1 MQQKAKSA
9 NAVLFELYSSKSKS
23 ELKTLI
29 KFKFFCNA
37 GMFEPLDSI
46 FTKFAGVYEALRV
59 AFRFSELRR
68 LFFVHSQNE
77 LAVV

>member
-1 MQQKAKSA
+1 MQQKAKSV

-29 KFKFFCNA
+29 KFFCNS

-46 FTKFAGVYEALRV
+46 AKKFAGVYEAEG
-59 AFRFSELRR
+59 S
-68 LFFVHSQNE
+68 HSDS
-77 LAVV
+77 VS